1 MCIGFQGD
9 DEGNWKRRK
18 VSKDGEEE
26 EDREESVAEEGKE
39 GDGNVTEEKME
50 VEEEVK
56 DGDEMEIKQEVPE
69 SAWEE
74 IDKDIEAAEIKTEEG
89 EGDENADGTNE
100 SEEVQAVATRG
111 RKGTRGNAKGK
122 AKRGK

>member
-18 VSKDGEEE
+18 ASKDGEE

-56 DGDEMEIKQEVPE
+56 DGDELEIKQEVPE

-89 EGDENADGTNE
+89 EGDENADTNE

-111 RKGTRGNAKGK
+111 RKATRGNAKGK